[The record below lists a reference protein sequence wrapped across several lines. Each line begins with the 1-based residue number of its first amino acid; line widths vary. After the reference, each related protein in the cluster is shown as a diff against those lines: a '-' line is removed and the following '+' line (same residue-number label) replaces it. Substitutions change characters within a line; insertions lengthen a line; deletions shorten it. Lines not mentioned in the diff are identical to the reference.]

1 MLQWCKGVEYVQV
14 EMTITMMSDEVRIMT
29 IELFLNFC
37 PRYSYSYLQRYILF
51 CFQILW
57 HLEQANNATYI

>member
-29 IELFLNFC
+29 IELLLIFC
-37 PRYSYSYLQRYILF
+37 PQYSYSYLQRYILLF
-51 CFQILW
+51 SNIW